1 MRTWLILCAALL
13 QAPASPAP
21 VAITIERTACYGACP
36 VYSLEITGDG
46 TVTYQGRQFVRVVG
60 RATAMISPE
69 AVRQLVA
76 EFERIHYFDLQNI
89 YTAHIT
95 DLPTTTTSIRIGE
108 RFKKVVDHYGGP
120 NELEKLEDRI
130 DEVAGSDRWV
140 KKQVE
145 QGPAKAGP
153 YFPGKN
159 DGSGRS
165 RIVCRPGAAS
175 ITFGIEFTTIDA
187 VATSP
192 WMPPASFIDSFGDPS
207 MSTES
212 YDSGAPRYASMCR
225 RITGSPLR

>member
-1 MRTWLILCAALL
+1 VWTRLILCAALL

-21 VAITIERTACYGACP
+21 VVITIERTACYGACP

-46 TVTYQGRQFVRVVG
+46 TVTFQGRQFVRVIG
-60 RATAMISPE
+60 RATATIPPE

-120 NELEKLEDRI
+120 DELEKLEDRI

-140 KKQVE
+140 KK
-145 QGPAKAGP
+145 
-153 YFPGKN
+153 
-159 DGSGRS
+159 
-165 RIVCRPGAAS
+165 
-175 ITFGIEFTTIDA
+175 
-187 VATSP
+187 
-192 WMPPASFIDSFGDPS
+192 
-207 MSTES
+207 
-212 YDSGAPRYASMCR
+212 
-225 RITGSPLR
+225 